1 MEKQIELLKQ
11 NLKTM
16 NFGRLTP
23 QHLESLKI
31 KTSKTESHPLISLGS
46 ILAKSPRQ
54 LIISIYDIK
63 VKKMKLNKDD
73 SSSCQHVK
81 GF

>member
-1 MEKQIELLKQ
+1 MEKQVELLKQ

-23 QHLESLKI
+23 QHLESMKI

-46 ILAKSPRQ
+46 ILAKSSRQ
-54 LIISIYDIK
+54 LIISMYDIK
-63 VKKMKLNKDD
+63 VNKMKFN
-73 SSSCQHVK
+73 
-81 GF
+81 FR